1 MTASDVSTGGDVL
14 LQQPTGKER
23 VTAVKLPVSRYVS
36 TEFFERE
43 MSNVWPKAW
52 QLACTVDH
60 VANPGDWH
68 EYRFGRYSV
77 LIVRG
82 DDGVLRAFQN
92 VCLHRGSELCSGSG
106 AGISEIRCP
115 FHRWTW
121 GLDGRLREVP
131 SRREF
136 GVLNDDYPL
145 LDVQVGTWGPM
156 VFVNLDRDAE
166 PLDEYLAPVPAE
178 TAWANL
184 DEFRCQ
190 AVISVRADCN
200 WKTLIEGF
208 SETYHVQGIHREMLG
223 MADDVN
229 GPQITWHRHGRL
241 VQSYGLPSPRQ
252 GRPGADEDVFA
263 SFVEVMGGRIGVEDS
278 TSPMPPIP
286 EGDTL
291 RGMLARMV
299 RDVNAAKD
307 IDLSDYDDHH
317 VLDME
322 QYNLF
327 PSITVLVFADM
338 LSVVRA
344 RPGTHVEEAYM
355 DMFAFTRV
363 QSADTPS
370 EVPCTKPFDMELPAD
385 AEPPFGLVINQDV
398 RNFARTQRGLH
409 QPGLTHLTVSPTEE
423 CRLVNLHRTLEE
435 FMGIGPLDG

>member
-1 MTASDVSTGGDVL
+1 MTPESNAGDVL
-14 LQQPTGKER
+14 LEEPVKRER
-23 VTAVKLPVSRYVS
+23 VTAVKIPVSRYLS
-36 TEFFERE
+36 PEFFEEELTR
-43 MSNVWPKAW
+43 VWPRAW

-60 VANPGDWH
+60 VANPGDWY
-68 EYRFGRYSV
+68 EYRVGRYSV

-106 AGISEIRCP
+106 AGLAEIRCP

-145 LDVQVGTWGPM
+145 IDVQVDTWGPL
-156 VFVNLDRDAE
+156 VFVNLDRDAG
-166 PLDEYLAPVPAE
+166 PLAEFLDPVPAE

-190 AVISVRADCN
+190 ALISVRADCN

-229 GPQITWHRHGRL
+229 GPQVIWPRHGRL

-252 GRPGADEDVFA
+252 GRPGGDEDVYA
-263 SFVEVMGGRIGVEDS
+263 SFIEVMGARIGVEDK
-278 TSPMPPIP
+278 TAPMPPIP

-291 RGMLARMV
+291 RDVLARMV
-299 RDVNAAKD
+299 RDTNRVKG
-307 IDLSDYDDHH
+307 IDLSSYDDHH

-355 DMFAFTRV
+355 DVFAFTRV
-363 QSADTPS
+363 QSPDTPRA
-370 EVPCTKPFDMELPAD
+370 KPFDALLPPE
-385 AEPPFGLVINQDV
+385 AEPPFGMVLNQDV
-398 RNFARTQRGLH
+398 GNFARTQRGLH
-409 QPGLTHLTVSPTEE
+409 QPGFTHLTVSPTEE
-423 CRLVNLHRTLEE
+423 CRVVNLHRTLEE
-435 FMGIGPLDG
+435 YLGIGPEDG

>member
-1 MTASDVSTGGDVL
+1 VSAQDVSTGGDVL
-14 LQQPTGKER
+14 LQQPVTGRER
-23 VTAVKLPVSRYVS
+23 VTAVKLPVSRYIS
-36 TEFFERE
+36 PEFFQRE
-43 MSNVWPKAW
+43 LTDVWPKAW

-60 VANPGDWH
+60 VAEPGDWF
-68 EYRFGRYSV
+68 EYRVGHYSV

-92 VCLHRGSELCSGSG
+92 VCMHRGSELCSGSG
-106 AGISEIRCP
+106 AGLSEIRCP

-145 LDVQVGTWGPM
+145 IDVQVGTWGPM

-178 TAWANL
+178 TVWANL
-184 DEFRCQ
+184 QDFRCT
-190 AVISVRADCN
+190 AVVSVRADCN

-229 GPQITWHRHGRL
+229 GPQVIWHRHGRL

-252 GRPGADEDVFA
+252 GRPGADEDVYA
-263 SFVEVMGGRIGVEDS
+263 SFVEVMGGRIGVEDKA
-278 TSPMPPIP
+278 SPMPPIP

-299 RDVNAAKD
+299 RDVNSAQG

-363 QSADTPS
+363 QDTAKPR
-370 EVPCTKPFDMELPAD
+370 TKPIDFELPAD
-385 AEPPFGLVINQDV
+385 TDPPFGLVINQDCD
-398 RNFARTQRGLH
+398 NFARTQRGLH

-435 FMGIGPLDG
+435 FLGIGPEDG

>member
-1 MTASDVSTGGDVL
+1 
-14 LQQPTGKER
+14 
-23 VTAVKLPVSRYVS
+23 
-36 TEFFERE
+36 
-43 MSNVWPKAW
+43 
-52 QLACTVDH
+52 
-60 VANPGDWH
+60 
-68 EYRFGRYSV
+68 
-77 LIVRG
+77 
-82 DDGVLRAFQN
+82 
-92 VCLHRGSELCSGSG
+92 
-106 AGISEIRCP
+106 
-115 FHRWTW
+115 
-121 GLDGRLREVP
+121 
-131 SRREF
+131 
-136 GVLNDDYPL
+136 
-145 LDVQVGTWGPM
+145 

-178 TAWANL
+178 TAWAHL
-184 DEFRCQ
+184 DEFRCS
-190 AVISVRADCN
+190 AVVTVRADCN

-263 SFVEVMGGRIGVEDS
+263 SFVEVMGGRIGVED
-278 TSPMPPIP
+278 TASPMPPIP
-286 EGDTL
+286 DGDTL

-299 RDVNAAKD
+299 RDVNAAQD
-307 IDLSDYDDHH
+307 IDLSGYEDHH

-398 RNFARTQRGLH
+398 RNFARSQRGLH

-435 FMGIGPLDG
+435 FLGIGPEDG